1 MAGRLRENLGEG
13 DIMLGKMVK
22 VLIAFALGFV
32 MGIVGAF
39 AGVGLGGLYAASNV
53 KVGTVTGYILSDKQN
68 EEYLN
73 EKFRSAY
80 LYDAAKMLIKAE
92 NLGVVKNYIPGLE
105 KGLDALLDIEL
116 NASNGEKVRVGDLV
130 EIDKAKLYATTY
142 KNIGDAINAVTVTAN
157 IETVLKLL
165 GVNLN
170 DLGFGWIENLEIYKG
185 AEYSK
190 YPNEGIGDVAFRQI
204 SPQEAASYQGSVY
217 TKSGNTYTL
226 VEKDDGK
233 TQSLRSVVT
242 YYVLNDGFDY
252 KTLPK
257 YYYVDSSETYRN
269 IYEVGDVKLVN
280 NDEYVIEQVT
290 YLPSVT
296 DLAEVWFMEFPALS
310 KIGLLDIPKVI
321 VRRLKNM
328 PINDFAI
335 ALENLVPLDMEYN
348 KLLSAIVGTD
358 ENGTINDVLNFD
370 YKNIRL
376 NDIADATKL
385 IPEGSV
391 ITSLID
397 LITTKNGKSL
407 GLADTFENLKDL
419 SFNDVIDEFGLGFDL
434 NDYGLDAAL
443 GLKIGTIFDGS
454 ILGKLKD
461 SYLDKSFD
469 DVIEIVCNIT
479 GLKFTLADFGL
490 EDFGK
495 IKFASIVNG
504 TMTDELKTALYDISV
519 QKVID
524 VLNKNLKL
532 SIDLADYGLKE
543 LGSITVGGLINAPVD
558 TLKDALSGKK
568 VGDVVE
574 KILEKLN
581 VNFDPSDYNLDRIFD
596 VTFDGI
602 FDGSIGKDFL
612 DAFGSYSFN
621 EIIAIIFEKLLH
633 IDYSLSDFGVGEFG
647 ELKLSDIFD
656 GTISDDVMKTLEKKT
671 FNSLIDPIS
680 ERFKLNFS
688 LDDFGLYE
696 VGELTFGDIFD
707 GTIIDDAL
715 EILDDKTI
723 NYFIDKIT
731 NKFNVKFD
739 LEDFALEAFG
749 TITIG
754 DIVRGQIGEKALD
767 ALYSITF
774 DRVLDVV
781 RKYSGLSIDLD
792 YYKLGALKDIN
803 VGGVIKGTQLAEMK
817 QALNESGIAAM
828 LSKVGVNVDEL
839 GHVQTLIVGG
849 VLGTVAVVTRF
860 VFPKLFKTLVDN
872 RRDTTIGMIMD
883 GIGLNVDLDKFGVEG
898 LKNIT
903 IGEILTDI
911 KKAIG
916 DNLGDLSINKI
927 VEVVTNLIGVEF
939 SLYDYDLGGF
949 GELSLGDVLDGT
961 IGEDA
966 LNEVKAY
973 TLDRLVGIVTKIT
986 KTDFTLADFAL
997 ESFGGI
1003 SIGDIFDGTIG
1014 QDALDALYAITFG
1027 RVIEV
1032 VNDKAKLNIDL
1043 ERYKIEDLKDVSLG
1057 GAITG
1062 DQLDEIHSAMNK
1074 CGLGTVLSKFGVNVD
1089 ELGHIPTL
1097 IAGGVF
1103 GVVATVT
1110 RFVFPKL
1117 FKTIA
1122 DNRGSATIGMIAE
1135 SLGINLDLS
1144 KYHLEGI
1151 NSLTLGGLLTDVK
1164 GEFADKLGYFSINDI
1179 VDIVTGIIG
1188 VDFTLYDYDLG
1199 GFGGLSL
1206 GDILDGTIGKDA
1218 LDEAKGYSVDRLI
1231 GIVTRIIKVNFTLAD
1246 FGLEGFG
1253 GLSIGDIFDGTI
1265 GQDALDALYGI
1276 SVSRIIDVVNDK
1288 ANLNINLNDY
1298 KLGKLNELTVGSFV
1312 DGSALDIVKDA
1323 VRESGFE
1330 DVLKM
1335 LGMTADDLTWVTI
1348 GIIAGV
1354 GGAVALTVKLVFPK
1368 LFDTLVEN
1376 GDKNTVRML
1385 MDSVGIT
1392 FTLADYDF
1400 GELETITLADMFGGN
1415 IKDVLKDKVGEKTL
1429 GSVVDTINDK
1439 ANTNIN
1445 LDEYGLKDFGELTF
1459 GDIIDGTIGQDAKD
1473 ILCSKTF
1480 GFYLD
1485 KILAEFNI
1493 EINYADYALDE
1504 FLNLTFGDIF
1514 DGTIGKDA
1522 LNIVKS
1528 WSFNYILQTVLKNFG
1543 KTLTF
1548 ENETINKLL
1557 NLTIG
1562 SIIDGTFVD
1571 DVKSVARS
1579 FDADELVSVVTGCIK
1594 KDFTLKDVGLESF
1607 GDLSVG
1613 MIIDGTIGTEA
1624 KDRLFGITVKH
1635 IVDTVAGFFGRTIT
1649 FEDATINKLL
1659 ALNLGQLINK
1669 NVLDTLKDTTRDM
1682 TLDDIVAIITGIAK
1696 VDFKLS
1702 DYELGNFGK
1711 LSLGMIYDGNIG
1723 TEAYDEVRKIDV
1735 NTIITIARK
1744 ITGIDFTLAD
1754 FGLEDFG
1761 TISVGDI
1768 VDGTAGDKALDAV
1781 YAISVEKIIKVVNDK
1796 ANLNINL
1803 NDYKLGKLN
1812 ELTVGSFV
1820 DGSALDIVK
1829 DAVRESGFE
1838 DVLKM
1843 LGMTADDLTWV
1854 TIGIIA
1860 GVGGAVALTVKL
1872 VFPKLFDTL
1881 VENGDKNTVR
1891 MLMDSVGITFTLA
1904 DYDFG
1909 ELETIT
1915 LADMFGGNI
1924 LKVLDEKVGSKTL
1937 DDIIRVITDK
1947 IIGSGAK
1954 TQGISTYALT
1964 ASGSS
1969 FTLKDVGLESFG
1981 DLSLGM
1987 IFNGTIGNEALTRT
2001 KAITF
2006 KHIINT
2012 IAGFFGRTIEFGD
2025 GTVNE
2030 LLTLT
2035 IGNIIDG
2042 NILTEAKNIAE
2053 GTSFNEIIAFVTDTI
2068 NVDFSLA
2075 KYGVGDFGELTVGMI
2090 IDGTIGTK
2098 ALDTLKAYTVGGMM
2112 NTIAG
2117 WFDKK
2122 IEFTDETINKL
2133 LDLTFGQIISKDVI
2147 NNLKEATKDMTL
2159 DDVVKLATDTAK
2171 VNFELKDFGL
2181 EDFGKLSL
2189 GMIYDGTIGQDAKD
2203 AVYAISV
2210 EKIITVVN
2218 DKAKLN
2224 INLEDYKLGK
2234 LNGLSVGSFVDGS
2247 ALGIVKEAVKESG
2260 FEDVLKVFGMTVD
2273 DLTWVTIG
2281 IIAGVGGAAAVT
2293 VRFVFPKLFDTLVKN
2308 GDKNTVRMLMD
2319 AVGVKFTLE
2328 EYGFGELETITLA
2341 EMFGGNIKD
2350 VLKGKIGEK
2359 TFSTVIDTINEKT
2372 KLGID
2377 VEKYGVASFFEL
2389 TFGDIFDGTIKDDAY
2404 AKVKEI
2410 SFIHVIDTVAGLFG
2424 KVIVFN
2430 NETVSKLLGL
2440 TVGDIIDKSIKDDAL
2455 SIAGDM
2461 TFNEIITMAAT
2472 QFNFKFRL
2480 SDYDLDGFGELTVG
2494 MAVKGKL
2501 GKEALNVL
2509 KQYSFNRI
2517 IRIPLDKIGYEF
2529 DWGSDTISAIFDLT
2543 VGSII
2548 DKHFVADLKEV
2559 AKDITF
2565 KEIADL
2571 GFRFAGYKFEVT
2583 SETVSKL
2590 LALTVGD
2597 VIDGSIV
2604 KDAKAVAEEL
2614 SIKEALNIVLGFAGK
2629 KIETE
2634 SKLVDDLFTIT
2645 AGDIINNK
2653 VLDRVKEIT
2662 AETTFNEAI
2671 EVIVSAINVKFDL
2684 DKIGIYDL
2692 GELKISYIFEK
2703 NIKDKALEIVKTY
2716 SFDRIIDTVAR
2727 YFNKAVKI
2735 DSTYINELL
2744 TLTVGDVMDGT
2755 VKEKAK
2761 EITANMTF
2769 DEVIEFVTKLMGVKF
2784 SLADYKL
2791 DELGKLTVGMIFVTK
2806 DLKQQIGD
2814 IVYNWSIEDVIN
2826 KILGVNGNVLAVE
2839 NIYLKKIVSIKL
2851 KVVIKGD
2858 ISGAIF
2864 DIVGD
2869 MSIRDILSVAKVEL
2883 TVLEDYGLGG
2893 ILDLTVNELKSA
2905 DVSDKIKAI
2914 IDGVKLVDV
2923 LGNETVE
2930 NNELLKSIAYD
2941 KDGNP
2946 VTIGELSTRINVLTI
2961 GELVEGYA
2969 DGDNFKT
2976 IRAIIPADT
2985 KITEISSVDFN
2996 ANILNLTIGDF
3007 ESFKLPTLVYKAMG
3021 FGVQGNDGNWY
3032 KTETDAAA
3040 GDTAKS
3046 HLSIKLTEVMD
3057 LGNEDFMN
3065 LTADDLFGELTKEND
3080 GLFYTVTHKDGKALT
3095 FNELKGRVNT
3105 LTVSEIIDGY
3115 ETNAEFELIRKIIAP
3130 DTVVTAIGTNLTTEK
3145 ILSSITL
3152 KDIGLSENESIRN
3165 ILGYTYKGTDGKWY
3179 DSSESAVAMAEGT
3192 DYENVTVDK
3201 ISALFDVKNVLN
3213 MKAKDVGIEVGTMPA
3228 ALRKVLGYKLN
3239 TDGEWVN
3246 NAGNNFNDVTVNEL
3260 TNITTEGFKNLAL
3273 SDVLSESD
3281 VSGNKIL
3288 SLLYND
3294 STVTLANIG
3303 EKINELSLK
3312 DIIGNV
3318 ELMDEVEITAAGAY
3332 VTDTV
3337 LYTLETSG
3345 GTNVYTMVDGAM
3357 LDMDSGKY
3365 TYSNLNTTDTYYK
3378 ISKSSKVWF
3387 ITFMA
3392 MENDPDPAGNVVGA
3406 VTKLTE
3412 KKLTLN
3418 DLRELNDIQLGGTKL
3433 KVLLDIGLLSGSL
3446 RVSGYDMTMNQLI
3459 SNIPE
3464 NIGA

>member
-105 KGLDALLDIEL
+105 KGLDSLLDIEL

-454 ILGKLKD
+454 ILNKLKD

-532 SIDLADYGLKE
+532 SIDLADYGIKE
-543 LGSITVGGLINAPVD
+543 LGPITVGGLINAPVD

-596 VTFDGI
+596 ITFDGI

-723 NYFIDKIT
+723 NYFIDKIA

-903 IGEILTDI
+903 IGEILTDL

-1122 DNRGSATIGMIAE
+1122 DNRESATIGMIAE

-1288 ANLNINLNDY
+1288 TNLNINLNDY

-1335 LGMTADDLTWVTI
+1335 LGMTADDLTWVKI

-1493 EINYADYALDE
+1493 KINYADYALDE

-1514 DGTIGKDA
+1514 DGTIGQDA

-1548 ENETINKLL
+1548 EN
-1557 NLTIG
+1557 
-1562 SIIDGTFVD
+1562 
-1571 DVKSVARS
+1571 
-1579 FDADELVSVVTGCIK
+1579 
-1594 KDFTLKDVGLESF
+1594 
-1607 GDLSVG
+1607 
-1613 MIIDGTIGTEA
+1613 
-1624 KDRLFGITVKH
+1624 
-1635 IVDTVAGFFGRTIT
+1635 
-1649 FEDATINKLL
+1649 
-1659 ALNLGQLINK
+1659 
-1669 NVLDTLKDTTRDM
+1669 
-1682 TLDDIVAIITGIAK
+1682 
-1696 VDFKLS
+1696 
-1702 DYELGNFGK
+1702 
-1711 LSLGMIYDGNIG
+1711 
-1723 TEAYDEVRKIDV
+1723 
-1735 NTIITIARK
+1735 
-1744 ITGIDFTLAD
+1744 
-1754 FGLEDFG
+1754 
-1761 TISVGDI
+1761 
-1768 VDGTAGDKALDAV
+1768 
-1781 YAISVEKIIKVVNDK
+1781 
-1796 ANLNINL
+1796 
-1803 NDYKLGKLN
+1803 
-1812 ELTVGSFV
+1812 
-1820 DGSALDIVK
+1820 
-1829 DAVRESGFE
+1829 
-1838 DVLKM
+1838 
-1843 LGMTADDLTWV
+1843 
-1854 TIGIIA
+1854 
-1860 GVGGAVALTVKL
+1860 
-1872 VFPKLFDTL
+1872 
-1881 VENGDKNTVR
+1881 
-1891 MLMDSVGITFTLA
+1891 
-1904 DYDFG
+1904 
-1909 ELETIT
+1909 
-1915 LADMFGGNI
+1915 
-1924 LKVLDEKVGSKTL
+1924 
-1937 DDIIRVITDK
+1937 
-1947 IIGSGAK
+1947 
-1954 TQGISTYALT
+1954 
-1964 ASGSS
+1964 
-1969 FTLKDVGLESFG
+1969 
-1981 DLSLGM
+1981 
-1987 IFNGTIGNEALTRT
+1987 
-2001 KAITF
+2001 
-2006 KHIINT
+2006 
-2012 IAGFFGRTIEFGD
+2012 
-2025 GTVNE
+2025 
-2030 LLTLT
+2030 
-2035 IGNIIDG
+2035 
-2042 NILTEAKNIAE
+2042 
-2053 GTSFNEIIAFVTDTI
+2053 
-2068 NVDFSLA
+2068 
-2075 KYGVGDFGELTVGMI
+2075 
-2090 IDGTIGTK
+2090 
-2098 ALDTLKAYTVGGMM
+2098 
-2112 NTIAG
+2112 
-2117 WFDKK
+2117 
-2122 IEFTDETINKL
+2122 ETINKL

-2260 FEDVLKVFGMTVD
+2260 FEDVLKVFGMTAD

-2461 TFNEIITMAAT
+2461 TFNEIIAMAAT

-2494 MAVKGKL
+2494 MVVKGKL

-2559 AKDITF
+2559 AKDLTF

-2590 LALTVGD
+2590 LGLTVGD
-2597 VIDGSIV
+2597 IIDGSIV

-2653 VLDRVKEIT
+2653 VLDRIKEIT

-2716 SFDRIIDTVAR
+2716 SFDRIIDTVAK

-2744 TLTVGDVMDGT
+2744 TLTVGDVMDDT

-2826 KILGVNGNVLAVE
+2826 KILGVNGNILAVE

-2851 KVVIKGD
+2851 EVVIKGD

-2869 MSIRDILSVAKVEL
+2869 MSIRDILSVANVEL

-3007 ESFKLPTLVYKAMG
+3007 ENFKLPTLVYKAMG
-3021 FGVQGNDGNWY
+3021 FGVQGSDGNWY
-3032 KTETDAAA
+3032 RTETDAAA

-3152 KDIGLSENESIRN
+3152 KDIGLSGNESIRN

-3179 DSSESAVAMAEGT
+3179 DSSESAAAMAEGT

-3246 NAGNNFNDVTVNEL
+3246 NDGNNFNDVTVNEL

-3337 LYTLETSG
+3337 LYTLETSS
-3345 GTNVYTMVDGAM
+3345 GTNVYTMVDGAT

-3365 TYSNLNTTDTYYK
+3365 TYNNLKTGTYYK
-3378 ISKSSKVWF
+3378 INNTSKVWF
-3387 ITFMA
+3387 ITFMN

-3418 DLRELNDIQLGGTKL
+3418 DLGELNDIQLGDTKL

-3446 RVSGYDMTMNQLI
+3446 KVAGYDMTMNYLI
-3459 SNIPE
+3459 KNIPV
-3464 NIGA
+3464 GA

>member
-105 KGLDALLDIEL
+105 KGLDSLLDIEL

-217 TKSGNTYTL
+217 TKTGNTYTL
-226 VEKDDGK
+226 VEKDEGK

-296 DLAEVWFMEFPALS
+296 DLSEVWFMEFPALS

-419 SFNDVIDEFGLGFDL
+419 SFNDVIDELGLGFDL

-532 SIDLADYGLKE
+532 SIDLADYGIKE

-574 KILEKLN
+574 KVLEKLN

-602 FDGSIGKDFL
+602 FDGSIGKAFL

-656 GTISDDVMKTLEKKT
+656 GTISDDVMKTLEEKT

-792 YYKLGALKDIN
+792 YYKLGALKDVN

-817 QALNESGIAAM
+817 QALNESGIAAV

-903 IGEILTDI
+903 IGEILTDL

-927 VEVVTNLIGVEF
+927 VEVITNLIGVEF

-973 TLDRLVGIVTKIT
+973 TFDRLVGIVTKIT

-1122 DNRGSATIGMIAE
+1122 DNRESATIGMIAE
-1135 SLGINLDLS
+1135 SFGINLDLS

-1151 NSLTLGGLLTDVK
+1151 SRLTLGGLLTDVK

-1218 LDEAKGYSVDRLI
+1218 LDEAKEYSVDRLI

-1514 DGTIGKDA
+1514 DGTIGQDA

-1579 FDADELVSVVTGCIK
+1579 FDADELVSVVTGFIK

-1669 NVLDTLKDTTRDM
+1669 NVLDTLKNTTRDM

-1768 VDGTAGDKALDAV
+1768 IDGTAGGKALDAV

-1796 ANLNINL
+1796 AKLNIDL
-1803 NDYKLGKLN
+1803 NNYKLGKLN

-1947 IIGSGAK
+1947 IIGSGTK

-1964 ASGSS
+1964 TSGSS

-2012 IAGFFGRTIEFGD
+2012 IAGFFDRTIVFGD

-2133 LDLTFGQIISKDVI
+2133 LALTFGQIISKDVI

-2224 INLEDYKLGK
+2224 INLGDYKLGK

-2260 FEDVLKVFGMTVD
+2260 FEDVLKVFGMTAD

-2281 IIAGVGGAAAVT
+2281 IIAGVGGATAVT

-2319 AVGVKFTLE
+2319 SVGITFTLAD
-2328 EYGFGELETITLA
+2328 YGFGELETITLA

-2455 SIAGDM
+2455 RIAGDM
-2461 TFNEIITMAAT
+2461 TFNEIIAMAAT

-2494 MAVKGKL
+2494 MVVKGKI

-2559 AKDITF
+2559 AKDLTF
-2565 KEIADL
+2565 KEMADL

-2629 KIETE
+2629 KIEIE
-2634 SKLVDDLFTIT
+2634 SKLVDNLFTIT

-2653 VLDRVKEIT
+2653 VLDRAKEIT

-2703 NIKDKALEIVKTY
+2703 NIKEKALEIVKTY

-2744 TLTVGDVMDGT
+2744 TLTIGDVMDGT

-2851 KVVIKGD
+2851 EVVIKGD

-2869 MSIRDILSVAKVEL
+2869 MSIRDILSIANVEL

-2969 DGDNFKT
+2969 DGDNFRT

-3021 FGVQGNDGNWY
+3021 FGVQGSDGNWY
-3032 KTETDAAA
+3032 RTETDAAA

-3130 DTVVTAIGTNLTTEK
+3130 DTVVTTIGTNLTTEK
-3145 ILSSITL
+3145 ILNSITL
-3152 KDIGLSENESIRN
+3152 KDIGLSGNESIRN

-3179 DSSESAVAMAEGT
+3179 DSSESAAAMAEGT
-3192 DYENVTVDK
+3192 DYENVTVNK

-3246 NAGNNFNDVTVNEL
+3246 NDGNNFNDVTVNEL

-3318 ELMDEVEITAAGAY
+3318 ELMNEVEITAAGAY

-3337 LYTLETSG
+3337 LYTLETSS
-3345 GTNVYTMVDGAM
+3345 GTNVYTMVDGAT
-3357 LDMDSGKY
+3357 LDSSGKY
-3365 TYSNLNTTDTYYK
+3365 TYSNLNTGTYYK

-3387 ITFMA
+3387 ITFMT
-3392 MENDPDPAGNVVGA
+3392 MKNNPDPAGNVVGA

-3418 DLRELNDIQLGGTKL
+3418 DLGELNGIQLGDTKL

-3446 RVSGYDMTMNQLI
+3446 NVSGYDMTMNYLI
-3459 SNIPE
+3459 ENIPV
-3464 NIGA
+3464 GA

>member
-105 KGLDALLDIEL
+105 KGLDSLLDIEL

-165 GVNLN
+165 GINLN

-217 TKSGNTYTL
+217 TKTGNTYTL

-296 DLAEVWFMEFPALS
+296 DLSEVWFMEFPALS

-419 SFNDVIDEFGLGFDL
+419 SFNDVIDELGLGFDL

-574 KILEKLN
+574 KVLEKLN

-656 GTISDDVMKTLEKKT
+656 GTISDDVMKTLEEKT

-792 YYKLGALKDIN
+792 YYKLGALKDVN

-817 QALNESGIAAM
+817 QALNESGIAAV

-903 IGEILTDI
+903 IGEILTDL

-927 VEVVTNLIGVEF
+927 VEVITNLIGVKF

-1122 DNRGSATIGMIAE
+1122 DNRESATIGMIAE
-1135 SLGINLDLS
+1135 SFGINLDLS

-1151 NSLTLGGLLTDVK
+1151 NRLTLGGLLTDVK

-1298 KLGKLNELTVGSFV
+1298 KLGKLNGLTVGSFV
-1312 DGSALDIVKDA
+1312 DGSALGIVKEA
-1323 VRESGFE
+1323 VKESGFE
-1330 DVLKM
+1330 DVLKVF
-1335 LGMTADDLTWVTI
+1335 GMTADDLTWVTI

-1392 FTLADYDF
+1392 FTLATYDF

-1514 DGTIGKDA
+1514 DGTIGQDA

-1557 NLTIG
+1557 
-1562 SIIDGTFVD
+1562 
-1571 DVKSVARS
+1571 A
-1579 FDADELVSVVTGCIK
+1579 
-1594 KDFTLKDVGLESF
+1594 
-1607 GDLSVG
+1607 
-1613 MIIDGTIGTEA
+1613 
-1624 KDRLFGITVKH
+1624 
-1635 IVDTVAGFFGRTIT
+1635 
-1649 FEDATINKLL
+1649 
-1659 ALNLGQLINK
+1659 
-1669 NVLDTLKDTTRDM
+1669 
-1682 TLDDIVAIITGIAK
+1682 
-1696 VDFKLS
+1696 
-1702 DYELGNFGK
+1702 
-1711 LSLGMIYDGNIG
+1711 
-1723 TEAYDEVRKIDV
+1723 
-1735 NTIITIARK
+1735 
-1744 ITGIDFTLAD
+1744 
-1754 FGLEDFG
+1754 
-1761 TISVGDI
+1761 
-1768 VDGTAGDKALDAV
+1768 
-1781 YAISVEKIIKVVNDK
+1781 
-1796 ANLNINL
+1796 
-1803 NDYKLGKLN
+1803 
-1812 ELTVGSFV
+1812 
-1820 DGSALDIVK
+1820 
-1829 DAVRESGFE
+1829 
-1838 DVLKM
+1838 
-1843 LGMTADDLTWV
+1843 
-1854 TIGIIA
+1854 
-1860 GVGGAVALTVKL
+1860 
-1872 VFPKLFDTL
+1872 
-1881 VENGDKNTVR
+1881 
-1891 MLMDSVGITFTLA
+1891 
-1904 DYDFG
+1904 
-1909 ELETIT
+1909 
-1915 LADMFGGNI
+1915 
-1924 LKVLDEKVGSKTL
+1924 
-1937 DDIIRVITDK
+1937 
-1947 IIGSGAK
+1947 
-1954 TQGISTYALT
+1954 
-1964 ASGSS
+1964 
-1969 FTLKDVGLESFG
+1969 
-1981 DLSLGM
+1981 
-1987 IFNGTIGNEALTRT
+1987 
-2001 KAITF
+2001 
-2006 KHIINT
+2006 
-2012 IAGFFGRTIEFGD
+2012 
-2025 GTVNE
+2025 
-2030 LLTLT
+2030 
-2035 IGNIIDG
+2035 
-2042 NILTEAKNIAE
+2042 
-2053 GTSFNEIIAFVTDTI
+2053 
-2068 NVDFSLA
+2068 
-2075 KYGVGDFGELTVGMI
+2075 
-2090 IDGTIGTK
+2090 
-2098 ALDTLKAYTVGGMM
+2098 
-2112 NTIAG
+2112 
-2117 WFDKK
+2117 
-2122 IEFTDETINKL
+2122 
-2133 LDLTFGQIISKDVI
+2133 LTFGQIISKDVI

-2224 INLEDYKLGK
+2224 INLGDYKLGK

-2260 FEDVLKVFGMTVD
+2260 FEDVLKVFGMTAD

-2281 IIAGVGGAAAVT
+2281 IIAGVGGATAVT

-2341 EMFGGNIKD
+2341 EMFGGKILD
-2350 VLKGKIGEK
+2350 VLKDKIGEK

-2389 TFGDIFDGTIKDDAY
+2389 TFGDIFDGTIKYDAY

-2455 SIAGDM
+2455 RIAGDM
-2461 TFNEIITMAAT
+2461 TFNEIIAMAAT

-2494 MAVKGKL
+2494 MVVKGKI

-2559 AKDITF
+2559 AKDLTF

-2703 NIKDKALEIVKTY
+2703 NIKEKAFEIVKTY

-2744 TLTVGDVMDGT
+2744 TLTIGDVMDGT

-2851 KVVIKGD
+2851 EVVIKGD

-2869 MSIRDILSVAKVEL
+2869 MSIRDILSVANVEL

-2969 DGDNFKT
+2969 DGDNFRT

-2996 ANILNLTIGDF
+2996 ANILNLTLGDF

-3021 FGVQGNDGNWY
+3021 FGVQGSDGNWY
-3032 KTETDAAA
+3032 RTETDAAA

-3130 DTVVTAIGTNLTTEK
+3130 DTVVTTIGTNLTTEK
-3145 ILSSITL
+3145 ILNSITL
-3152 KDIGLSENESIRN
+3152 KDIGLSGNESIRN

-3179 DSSESAVAMAEGT
+3179 DSSESAAAMAEGT

-3246 NAGNNFNDVTVNEL
+3246 NDGNNFNDVTVNEL

-3337 LYTLETSG
+3337 LYTLETSS
-3345 GTNVYTMVDGAM
+3345 GTNVYTMVDGAT

-3365 TYSNLNTTDTYYK
+3365 TYNNLKTDTYYK

-3433 KVLLDIGLLSGSL
+3433 KVLLDIGLLSGTL
-3446 RVSGYDMTMNQLI
+3446 KVAGYDMTMNQLI
-3459 SNIPE
+3459 SNIPD
-3464 NIGA
+3464 IGA

>member
-233 TQSLRSVVT
+233 TQNLRSVVT

-257 YYYVDSSETYRN
+257 YYYVDSSETYQN

-335 ALENLVPLDMEYN
+335 ALENLVPLDMDYL
-348 KLLSAIVGTD
+348 KLLSAIVGTG

-397 LITTKNGKSL
+397 LITTKNGESL

-419 SFNDVIDEFGLGFDL
+419 SFNDVIDELGFGFDL

-543 LGSITVGGLINAPVD
+543 LGSITVGGLVNAPVD

-656 GTISDDVMKTLEKKT
+656 GTISDDVMKTLEEKT

-696 VGELTFGDIFD
+696 VGGLTFGDIFD

-817 QALNESGIAAM
+817 QALSESGIAAM

-903 IGEILTDI
+903 IGDILTDL

-927 VEVVTNLIGVEF
+927 VEVITNLIGVKF

-973 TLDRLVGIVTKIT
+973 TLDRIIGIVTIIT
-986 KTDFTLADFAL
+986 KADFTLADFAL

-1062 DQLDEIHSAMNK
+1062 DQLDEINSAMNK

-1089 ELGHIPTL
+1089 ELGQIPTL
-1097 IAGGVF
+1097 IVGGVF
-1103 GVVATVT
+1103 GIVATVT

-1122 DNRGSATIGMIAE
+1122 DNRESATIGMIAE
-1135 SLGINLDLS
+1135 SFGINLDLS

-1206 GDILDGTIGKDA
+1206 GDILDGTIGEDA

-1288 ANLNINLNDY
+1288 AKLNINLNDY
-1298 KLGKLNELTVGSFV
+1298 KLGKLNGLTVGSFV

-1415 IKDVLKDKVGEKTL
+1415 IKDVLKDKIGEKTL

-1579 FDADELVSVVTGCIK
+1579 FDVDELVSVVTGFIK

-1635 IVDTVAGFFGRTIT
+1635 IVDTVAGFFDKTIT

-1682 TLDDIVAIITGIAK
+1682 TLDDIVAVITGIAK

-1768 VDGTAGDKALDAV
+1768 IDGTAGDKALDAV
-1781 YAISVEKIIKVVNDK
+1781 YAISVEKVIKVVNDK
-1796 ANLNINL
+1796 AKLNINL

-1812 ELTVGSFV
+1812 GLTVGSFV
-1820 DGSALDIVK
+1820 DGSALGIVK
-1829 DAVRESGFE
+1829 EAVKESGFE

-1924 LKVLDEKVGSKTL
+1924 LKVLDEKIGSKTL

-2012 IAGFFGRTIEFGD
+2012 IAGFFDRTIVFGD

-2053 GTSFNEIIAFVTDTI
+2053 GTSFNEIIAFVTDTV

-2133 LDLTFGQIISKDVI
+2133 LALTFGQIISKDVI

-2260 FEDVLKVFGMTVD
+2260 FEDVLKVFGMTTD

-2319 AVGVKFTLE
+2319 SVGITFTLAD
-2328 EYGFGELETITLA
+2328 YGFGELETITLA

-2455 SIAGDM
+2455 RIAGDM
-2461 TFNEIITMAAT
+2461 TFNEIIAMAAT

-2494 MAVKGKL
+2494 MVVKGNI

-2559 AKDITF
+2559 VKGLTF

-2597 VIDGSIV
+2597 IIDGSIV
-2604 KDAKAVAEEL
+2604 KDAKAVAEKL

-2692 GELKISYIFEK
+2692 GELKIRYIFEK

-2716 SFDRIIDTVAR
+2716 SFGRIIDTVAR
-2727 YFNKAVKI
+2727 YFRKAVKI
-2735 DSTYINELL
+2735 DSTYVNELL
-2744 TLTVGDVMDGT
+2744 TLTIGDVMDGT
-2755 VKEKAK
+2755 VKEKAE

-2769 DEVIEFVTKLMGVKF
+2769 DEVIEFVTKLIGVKF

-2806 DLKQQIGD
+2806 DLKQHIGD

-2826 KILGVNGNVLAVE
+2826 KILGLNGNVLAVE
-2839 NIYLKKIVSIKL
+2839 NIYIKKIVSIRL
-2851 KVVIKGD
+2851 EVVIKGD

-2869 MSIRDILSVAKVEL
+2869 MSIRDILSVANVEL

-2905 DVSDKIKAI
+2905 DVSDKIKTI

-3007 ESFKLPTLVYKAMG
+3007 ENFKLPTLVYKAMG

-3032 KTETDAAA
+3032 RTETDAAA

-3115 ETNAEFELIRKIIAP
+3115 ETNAEFELIRKIVAP

-3152 KDIGLSENESIRN
+3152 KDIGLSGNESIRN

-3179 DSSESAVAMAEGT
+3179 DSSESAAAMAEGT
-3192 DYENVTVDK
+3192 DYENVTVNK
-3201 ISALFDVKNVLN
+3201 ISALFDLKNVLN
-3213 MKAKDVGIEVGTMPA
+3213 MKARDVGIEVGTMPA

-3246 NAGNNFNDVTVNEL
+3246 NDGNNFNDVTVNEL

-3281 VSGNKIL
+3281 VAGNKIL

-3318 ELMDEVEITAAGAY
+3318 ELMDRVEITAAGAY

-3337 LYTLETSG
+3337 LYTLETSS
-3345 GTNVYTMVDGAM
+3345 GTNVYTMVDGAT

-3365 TYSNLNTTDTYYK
+3365 TYNNLKTGTYYK
-3378 ISKSSKVWF
+3378 INNTSKVWF
-3387 ITFMA
+3387 ITFME

-3418 DLRELNDIQLGGTKL
+3418 DLGELNKIQLGGTKL
-3433 KVLLDIGLLSGSL
+3433 KVLLDIGLLSGTL
-3446 RVSGYDMTMNQLI
+3446 KVKGYDMTMNYLI
-3459 SNIPE
+3459 SNIPD
-3464 NIGA
+3464 IGA

>member
-105 KGLDALLDIEL
+105 KGLDSLLDIEL

-454 ILGKLKD
+454 ILNKLKD

-495 IKFASIVNG
+495 IKFVSIVNG
-504 TMTDELKTALYDISV
+504 TMTEELKTALYDISV

-543 LGSITVGGLINAPVD
+543 LGPITVGGLINAPVD

-839 GHVQTLIVGG
+839 GHIQTLIVGG
-849 VLGTVAVVTRF
+849 VLGTVAVVTRL

-903 IGEILTDI
+903 IGEILTDL

-1014 QDALDALYAITFG
+1014 QDALDAFYAITFG

-1110 RFVFPKL
+1110 RVVFPKL

-1122 DNRGSATIGMIAE
+1122 DNRESATIGMIAE

-1151 NSLTLGGLLTDVK
+1151 NSLTLGGLFTDVK

-1288 ANLNINLNDY
+1288 TNLNINLNDY

-1335 LGMTADDLTWVTI
+1335 LGMTADDLTWVKI

-1493 EINYADYALDE
+1493 KINYADYALDE

-1514 DGTIGKDA
+1514 DGTIGQDA

-1548 ENETINKLL
+1548 EN
-1557 NLTIG
+1557 
-1562 SIIDGTFVD
+1562 
-1571 DVKSVARS
+1571 
-1579 FDADELVSVVTGCIK
+1579 
-1594 KDFTLKDVGLESF
+1594 
-1607 GDLSVG
+1607 
-1613 MIIDGTIGTEA
+1613 
-1624 KDRLFGITVKH
+1624 
-1635 IVDTVAGFFGRTIT
+1635 
-1649 FEDATINKLL
+1649 
-1659 ALNLGQLINK
+1659 
-1669 NVLDTLKDTTRDM
+1669 
-1682 TLDDIVAIITGIAK
+1682 
-1696 VDFKLS
+1696 
-1702 DYELGNFGK
+1702 
-1711 LSLGMIYDGNIG
+1711 
-1723 TEAYDEVRKIDV
+1723 
-1735 NTIITIARK
+1735 
-1744 ITGIDFTLAD
+1744 
-1754 FGLEDFG
+1754 
-1761 TISVGDI
+1761 
-1768 VDGTAGDKALDAV
+1768 
-1781 YAISVEKIIKVVNDK
+1781 
-1796 ANLNINL
+1796 
-1803 NDYKLGKLN
+1803 
-1812 ELTVGSFV
+1812 
-1820 DGSALDIVK
+1820 
-1829 DAVRESGFE
+1829 
-1838 DVLKM
+1838 
-1843 LGMTADDLTWV
+1843 
-1854 TIGIIA
+1854 
-1860 GVGGAVALTVKL
+1860 
-1872 VFPKLFDTL
+1872 
-1881 VENGDKNTVR
+1881 
-1891 MLMDSVGITFTLA
+1891 
-1904 DYDFG
+1904 
-1909 ELETIT
+1909 
-1915 LADMFGGNI
+1915 
-1924 LKVLDEKVGSKTL
+1924 
-1937 DDIIRVITDK
+1937 
-1947 IIGSGAK
+1947 
-1954 TQGISTYALT
+1954 
-1964 ASGSS
+1964 
-1969 FTLKDVGLESFG
+1969 
-1981 DLSLGM
+1981 
-1987 IFNGTIGNEALTRT
+1987 
-2001 KAITF
+2001 
-2006 KHIINT
+2006 
-2012 IAGFFGRTIEFGD
+2012 
-2025 GTVNE
+2025 
-2030 LLTLT
+2030 
-2035 IGNIIDG
+2035 
-2042 NILTEAKNIAE
+2042 
-2053 GTSFNEIIAFVTDTI
+2053 
-2068 NVDFSLA
+2068 
-2075 KYGVGDFGELTVGMI
+2075 
-2090 IDGTIGTK
+2090 
-2098 ALDTLKAYTVGGMM
+2098 
-2112 NTIAG
+2112 
-2117 WFDKK
+2117 
-2122 IEFTDETINKL
+2122 ETINKL

-2260 FEDVLKVFGMTVD
+2260 FEDVLKVFGMTAD

-2430 NETVSKLLGL
+2430 NETVSKLLDL

-2461 TFNEIITMAAT
+2461 TFNEIIAMAAT

-2494 MAVKGKL
+2494 MVVKGKI

-2597 VIDGSIV
+2597 IFDGSIV

-2653 VLDRVKEIT
+2653 VLDRIKEIT

-2716 SFDRIIDTVAR
+2716 SFDRIIDTVAK

-2851 KVVIKGD
+2851 EVVIKGD

-2869 MSIRDILSVAKVEL
+2869 MSIRDILSVANVEL

-2941 KDGNP
+2941 KDVNP

-3007 ESFKLPTLVYKAMG
+3007 ENFKLPTLVYKAMG
-3021 FGVQGNDGNWY
+3021 FGVQGSDGNWY
-3032 KTETDAAA
+3032 RTETDAAA
-3040 GDTAKS
+3040 GDTANS

-3057 LGNEDFMN
+3057 LGNEEFMN

-3152 KDIGLSENESIRN
+3152 KDIGLSGNESIRN

-3179 DSSESAVAMAEGT
+3179 DSSESAAAMAEGT

-3318 ELMDEVEITAAGAY
+3318 ELMDEVEITAAGSY

-3337 LYTLETSG
+3337 LYTLETSS
-3345 GTNVYTMVDGAM
+3345 GTNVYTMVDGAT

-3365 TYSNLNTTDTYYK
+3365 TYNNLNTTDTYYK

-3387 ITFMA
+3387 ITFMN

-3418 DLRELNDIQLGGTKL
+3418 DLKELNDIKLGGTKL

-3446 RVSGYDMTMNQLI
+3446 NVSGYDMTMNYLI
-3459 SNIPE
+3459 E
-3464 NIGA
+3464 NI

>member
-105 KGLDALLDIEL
+105 KGLDSLLDIEL

-217 TKSGNTYTL
+217 TKTGNTYTL

-233 TQSLRSVVT
+233 TQNLRSVVT

-296 DLAEVWFMEFPALS
+296 DLSEVWFMEFPALS

-419 SFNDVIDEFGLGFDL
+419 SFNDVIDELGLGFDL

-469 DVIEIVCNIT
+469 DVIKIVCNIT

-532 SIDLADYGLKE
+532 SIDLADYGIKE

-574 KILEKLN
+574 KVLEKLN

-656 GTISDDVMKTLEKKT
+656 GTISDDVVKTLEEKT

-792 YYKLGALKDIN
+792 YYKLGVLKDVN

-817 QALNESGIAAM
+817 QALNESGIAAV

-903 IGEILTDI
+903 IGEMLTDL

-927 VEVVTNLIGVEF
+927 VEVITNLIGVEF

-1122 DNRGSATIGMIAE
+1122 DNRESATIGMIAE
-1135 SLGINLDLS
+1135 SFGINLDLS

-1151 NSLTLGGLLTDVK
+1151 SRLTLGGLLTDVK

-1218 LDEAKGYSVDRLI
+1218 LDEAKEYSVDRLI

-1400 GELETITLADMFGGN
+1400 GELETIMLADMFGGN

-1514 DGTIGKDA
+1514 DGTIGQDA

-1579 FDADELVSVVTGCIK
+1579 FDADELVSVVTGFIK
-1594 KDFTLKDVGLESF
+1594 KDFTLKNVGLESF

-1768 VDGTAGDKALDAV
+1768 IDGTAGGKALDAV

-1796 ANLNINL
+1796 AKLNIDL
-1803 NDYKLGKLN
+1803 NNYKLGKLN

-1915 LADMFGGNI
+1915 LAEMFGGNI

-1947 IIGSGAK
+1947 IIGSGTK

-1964 ASGSS
+1964 TSGSS

-2012 IAGFFGRTIEFGD
+2012 IAGFFDRTIVFGD

-2133 LDLTFGQIISKDVI
+2133 LALTFGQIISKDVI

-2159 DDVVKLATDTAK
+2159 DDVVKFATDTAK

-2260 FEDVLKVFGMTVD
+2260 FEDVLKVFGMTAD

-2319 AVGVKFTLE
+2319 SVGITFTLAD
-2328 EYGFGELETITLA
+2328 YGFGELETITLA

-2359 TFSTVIDTINEKT
+2359 TFSTVIDTINEKI

-2455 SIAGDM
+2455 RIAGDM
-2461 TFNEIITMAAT
+2461 TFNEIIAMAAT

-2494 MAVKGKL
+2494 MVVKGKI

-2517 IRIPLDKIGYEF
+2517 IRIPLDKIGYEL

-2559 AKDITF
+2559 AKDLTF

-2629 KIETE
+2629 KLEIE

-2703 NIKDKALEIVKTY
+2703 NIKEKALEIVKTY

-2744 TLTVGDVMDGT
+2744 TLTIGDVMDGT

-2826 KILGVNGNVLAVE
+2826 KILGVNGNVLVVE

-2851 KVVIKGD
+2851 EVVIKGD

-2869 MSIRDILSVAKVEL
+2869 MSIRDILSIANVEL

-2905 DVSDKIKAI
+2905 DVSDKIKTI

-2969 DGDNFKT
+2969 DGDNFRT

-3032 KTETDAAA
+3032 RTETDAAA

-3152 KDIGLSENESIRN
+3152 KDIGLSGNESIRN

-3179 DSSESAVAMAEGT
+3179 DSSESAAAMAEGT
-3192 DYENVTVDK
+3192 DYENVTVNK

-3213 MKAKDVGIEVGTMPA
+3213 MKAREVGIEVGTMPA

-3246 NAGNNFNDVTVNEL
+3246 NDGNNFNDVTVNEL

-3303 EKINELSLK
+3303 EKINKLSLK

-3337 LYTLETSG
+3337 LYTLETSS
-3345 GTNVYTMVDGAM
+3345 GTNVYTMVDGAT

-3365 TYSNLNTTDTYYK
+3365 TYNNLKTGTYYK
-3378 ISKSSKVWF
+3378 INNTSKVWF
-3387 ITFMA
+3387 ITFME

-3418 DLRELNDIQLGGTKL
+3418 DLRELNDIKLGGTKL

-3446 RVSGYDMTMNQLI
+3446 NVSGYDMTMNYLI
-3459 SNIPE
+3459 ENIPV
-3464 NIGA
+3464 GA

>member
-105 KGLDALLDIEL
+105 KGLDSLLDIEL

-454 ILGKLKD
+454 ILNKLKD

-532 SIDLADYGLKE
+532 SIDLADYGIKE

-849 VLGTVAVVTRF
+849 VLGTVAVVTRL

-903 IGEILTDI
+903 IGEILTDL

-1014 QDALDALYAITFG
+1014 QDALDAFYAITFG

-1110 RFVFPKL
+1110 RVVFPKL

-1122 DNRGSATIGMIAE
+1122 DNRESATIGMIAE

-1151 NSLTLGGLLTDVK
+1151 NSLTLGGLFTDVK

-1288 ANLNINLNDY
+1288 TNLNINLNDY

-1335 LGMTADDLTWVTI
+1335 LGMTADDLTWVKI

-1493 EINYADYALDE
+1493 KINYADYALDE

-1514 DGTIGKDA
+1514 DGTIGQDA

-1548 ENETINKLL
+1548 EN
-1557 NLTIG
+1557 
-1562 SIIDGTFVD
+1562 
-1571 DVKSVARS
+1571 
-1579 FDADELVSVVTGCIK
+1579 
-1594 KDFTLKDVGLESF
+1594 
-1607 GDLSVG
+1607 
-1613 MIIDGTIGTEA
+1613 
-1624 KDRLFGITVKH
+1624 
-1635 IVDTVAGFFGRTIT
+1635 
-1649 FEDATINKLL
+1649 
-1659 ALNLGQLINK
+1659 
-1669 NVLDTLKDTTRDM
+1669 
-1682 TLDDIVAIITGIAK
+1682 
-1696 VDFKLS
+1696 
-1702 DYELGNFGK
+1702 
-1711 LSLGMIYDGNIG
+1711 
-1723 TEAYDEVRKIDV
+1723 
-1735 NTIITIARK
+1735 
-1744 ITGIDFTLAD
+1744 
-1754 FGLEDFG
+1754 
-1761 TISVGDI
+1761 
-1768 VDGTAGDKALDAV
+1768 
-1781 YAISVEKIIKVVNDK
+1781 
-1796 ANLNINL
+1796 
-1803 NDYKLGKLN
+1803 
-1812 ELTVGSFV
+1812 
-1820 DGSALDIVK
+1820 
-1829 DAVRESGFE
+1829 
-1838 DVLKM
+1838 
-1843 LGMTADDLTWV
+1843 
-1854 TIGIIA
+1854 
-1860 GVGGAVALTVKL
+1860 
-1872 VFPKLFDTL
+1872 
-1881 VENGDKNTVR
+1881 
-1891 MLMDSVGITFTLA
+1891 
-1904 DYDFG
+1904 
-1909 ELETIT
+1909 
-1915 LADMFGGNI
+1915 
-1924 LKVLDEKVGSKTL
+1924 
-1937 DDIIRVITDK
+1937 
-1947 IIGSGAK
+1947 
-1954 TQGISTYALT
+1954 
-1964 ASGSS
+1964 
-1969 FTLKDVGLESFG
+1969 
-1981 DLSLGM
+1981 
-1987 IFNGTIGNEALTRT
+1987 
-2001 KAITF
+2001 
-2006 KHIINT
+2006 
-2012 IAGFFGRTIEFGD
+2012 
-2025 GTVNE
+2025 
-2030 LLTLT
+2030 
-2035 IGNIIDG
+2035 
-2042 NILTEAKNIAE
+2042 
-2053 GTSFNEIIAFVTDTI
+2053 
-2068 NVDFSLA
+2068 
-2075 KYGVGDFGELTVGMI
+2075 
-2090 IDGTIGTK
+2090 
-2098 ALDTLKAYTVGGMM
+2098 
-2112 NTIAG
+2112 
-2117 WFDKK
+2117 
-2122 IEFTDETINKL
+2122 ETINKL

-2260 FEDVLKVFGMTVD
+2260 FEDVLKVFGMTAD

-2430 NETVSKLLGL
+2430 NETVSKLLDL

-2461 TFNEIITMAAT
+2461 TFNEIIAMAAT

-2494 MAVKGKL
+2494 MVVKGKI

-2597 VIDGSIV
+2597 IFDGSIV

-2653 VLDRVKEIT
+2653 VLDRIKEIT

-2716 SFDRIIDTVAR
+2716 SFDRIIDTVAK

-2851 KVVIKGD
+2851 EVVIKGD

-2869 MSIRDILSVAKVEL
+2869 MSIRDILSVANVEL

-3007 ESFKLPTLVYKAMG
+3007 ENFKLPTLVYKAMG
-3021 FGVQGNDGNWY
+3021 FGVQGSDGNWY
-3032 KTETDAAA
+3032 RTETDAAA
-3040 GDTAKS
+3040 GDTANS

-3152 KDIGLSENESIRN
+3152 KDIGLSGNESIRN

-3179 DSSESAVAMAEGT
+3179 DSSESAAAMAEGT

-3318 ELMDEVEITAAGAY
+3318 ELMDEVEITAAGSY

-3337 LYTLETSG
+3337 LYTLETSS
-3345 GTNVYTMVDGAM
+3345 GTNVYTMVDGAT

-3365 TYSNLNTTDTYYK
+3365 TYNNLNTTDTYYK

-3387 ITFMA
+3387 ITFMN

-3418 DLRELNDIQLGGTKL
+3418 DLKELNDIKLGGTKL

-3446 RVSGYDMTMNQLI
+3446 NVSGYDMTMNYLI
-3459 SNIPE
+3459 E
-3464 NIGA
+3464 NI

>member
-105 KGLDALLDIEL
+105 KGLDSLLNIEL

-495 IKFASIVNG
+495 IKFVSIVNG

-596 VTFDGI
+596 ITFDGI

-696 VGELTFGDIFD
+696 VGDLTFGDIFD

-903 IGEILTDI
+903 IGDILTDL

-966 LNEVKAY
+966 LNEVKSY

-1122 DNRGSATIGMIAE
+1122 DNRESATIGMIAE

-1330 DVLKM
+1330 DVLKI

-1439 ANTNIN
+1439 ANININ

-1514 DGTIGKDA
+1514 DGTIGRDA

-1649 FEDATINKLL
+1649 FEDTTINKLL

-1669 NVLDTLKDTTRDM
+1669 NVLDTLKNTTRDM

-1768 VDGTAGDKALDAV
+1768 IDGTAGGKALDAV

-1838 DVLKM
+1838 DVLKI

-2012 IAGFFGRTIEFGD
+2012 IAGFFGRTIVFGD

-2189 GMIYDGTIGQDAKD
+2189 GMIYDGTIGQDALD

-2260 FEDVLKVFGMTVD
+2260 FEDVLKVFGMTAD

-2341 EMFGGNIKD
+2341 DMFGGNIKD

-2461 TFNEIITMAAT
+2461 TFNEIIAMAAT

-2494 MAVKGKL
+2494 MVVRGKL

-2559 AKDITF
+2559 AKDLTF

-2590 LALTVGD
+2590 LGLTVGD
-2597 VIDGSIV
+2597 IIDGRIV

-2629 KIETE
+2629 KIEIE

-2653 VLDRVKEIT
+2653 VLDRIKEIT

-2703 NIKDKALEIVKTY
+2703 NIKEKALEIVKTY

-2744 TLTVGDVMDGT
+2744 TLTIGDVMDGT

-2851 KVVIKGD
+2851 EVVIKGD

-2869 MSIRDILSVAKVEL
+2869 MSIRDILSIANVEL

-2961 GELVEGYA
+2961 GELVEGYE

-3007 ESFKLPTLVYKAMG
+3007 ENFKLPTLVYKAMG

-3032 KTETDAAA
+3032 RTETDAAA

-3130 DTVVTAIGTNLTTEK
+3130 DTVVTTIGANLTTEK

-3152 KDIGLSENESIRN
+3152 KDIGLSGNESIRN

-3179 DSSESAVAMAEGT
+3179 DSSESAEAMAEGT

-3239 TDGEWVN
+3239 ADGEWVN
-3246 NAGNNFNDVTVNEL
+3246 NDGNNFNDVTVNEL

-3303 EKINELSLK
+3303 EKINKLSLK

-3337 LYTLETSG
+3337 LYTLETSS
-3345 GTNVYTMVDGAM
+3345 GTNVYTMVDGAT

-3365 TYSNLNTTDTYYK
+3365 TYNNLKTDRYYK

-3433 KVLLDIGLLSGSL
+3433 KVLLDIGLLSGTL
-3446 RVSGYDMTMNQLI
+3446 KVAGYDMTMNQLI
-3459 SNIPE
+3459 SNIPD
-3464 NIGA
+3464 IGA

>member
-105 KGLDALLDIEL
+105 KGLDSLLDIEL

-170 DLGFGWIENLEIYKG
+170 DLGFGWIEDLEIYKG

-454 ILGKLKD
+454 ILNKLKD

-568 VGDVVE
+568 IGDVVE
-574 KILEKLN
+574 KVLEKLN

-596 VTFDGI
+596 ITFDGI

-903 IGEILTDI
+903 IGEILTDL

-966 LNEVKAY
+966 LNEVKDY

-1122 DNRGSATIGMIAE
+1122 DNRESATIGMIAE

-1669 NVLDTLKDTTRDM
+1669 NVLDTLKNTTRDM

-1796 ANLNINL
+1796 AKLNIDL
-1803 NDYKLGKLN
+1803 NNYKLGKLN
-1812 ELTVGSFV
+1812 GLTVGSFV

-2012 IAGFFGRTIEFGD
+2012 IAGFFGRTIVFGD

-2053 GTSFNEIIAFVTDTI
+2053 GTNFNEIIAFVTDTI

-2260 FEDVLKVFGMTVD
+2260 FEDVLKVFGMTAD

-2328 EYGFGELETITLA
+2328 EYGFGGLETITLA

-2461 TFNEIITMAAT
+2461 TFNEIIAMAAT

-2494 MAVKGKL
+2494 MVVKGKL

-2597 VIDGSIV
+2597 IIDGSIV

-2653 VLDRVKEIT
+2653 VLDRIKEIT

-2826 KILGVNGNVLAVE
+2826 KILGVNGNVLVVE

-2851 KVVIKGD
+2851 EVVIKGD

-2869 MSIRDILSVAKVEL
+2869 MSIRDILSIANVEL

-3007 ESFKLPTLVYKAMG
+3007 ENFKLPTLVYKAMG
-3021 FGVQGNDGNWY
+3021 FGVQGSDGNWY
-3032 KTETDAAA
+3032 RTETDAAA

-3152 KDIGLSENESIRN
+3152 KDIGLSGNESIRN
-3165 ILGYTYKGTDGKWY
+3165 ILGYTHKGTDGKWY
-3179 DSSESAVAMAEGT
+3179 DSSESAAAMAEGT

-3246 NAGNNFNDVTVNEL
+3246 NDGNNFNDVTVNEL

-3303 EKINELSLK
+3303 KKINELSLK

-3337 LYTLETSG
+3337 LYTLETSS
-3345 GTNVYTMVDGAM
+3345 GTNVYTMVDGAT
-3357 LDMDSGKY
+3357 LDMNSGKY
-3365 TYSNLNTTDTYYK
+3365 TYSNLNTGTYYK

-3418 DLRELNDIQLGGTKL
+3418 DLKELNDIKLGDTKL

-3446 RVSGYDMTMNQLI
+3446 KVSGYDMTMNYLI
-3459 SNIPE
+3459 DNIPV
-3464 NIGA
+3464 GA

>member
-105 KGLDALLDIEL
+105 KGLDSLLDIEL

-454 ILGKLKD
+454 ILNKLKD

-532 SIDLADYGLKE
+532 SIDLADYGIKE

-596 VTFDGI
+596 ITFDGI

-849 VLGTVAVVTRF
+849 VLGTVAVVTRL

-903 IGEILTDI
+903 IGEILTDL

-1014 QDALDALYAITFG
+1014 QDALDALY
-1027 RVIEV
+1027 
-1032 VNDKAKLNIDL
+1032 
-1043 ERYKIEDLKDVSLG
+1043 
-1057 GAITG
+1057 
-1062 DQLDEIHSAMNK
+1062 
-1074 CGLGTVLSKFGVNVD
+1074 
-1089 ELGHIPTL
+1089 
-1097 IAGGVF
+1097 
-1103 GVVATVT
+1103 
-1110 RFVFPKL
+1110 
-1117 FKTIA
+1117 
-1122 DNRGSATIGMIAE
+1122 
-1135 SLGINLDLS
+1135 
-1144 KYHLEGI
+1144 
-1151 NSLTLGGLLTDVK
+1151 
-1164 GEFADKLGYFSINDI
+1164 
-1179 VDIVTGIIG
+1179 
-1188 VDFTLYDYDLG
+1188 
-1199 GFGGLSL
+1199 
-1206 GDILDGTIGKDA
+1206 
-1218 LDEAKGYSVDRLI
+1218 
-1231 GIVTRIIKVNFTLAD
+1231 
-1246 FGLEGFG
+1246 
-1253 GLSIGDIFDGTI
+1253 
-1265 GQDALDALYGI
+1265 GI

-1288 ANLNINLNDY
+1288 AKLNINLNDY
-1298 KLGKLNELTVGSFV
+1298 KLSKLNELTVGSFV

-1385 MDSVGIT
+1385 MDSIGIT

-1613 MIIDGTIGTEA
+1613 MIIDGTIGTEV

-1669 NVLDTLKDTTRDM
+1669 NVLDTLKNTTRDM

-1796 ANLNINL
+1796 AKLNIDL
-1803 NDYKLGKLN
+1803 NNYKLGKLN
-1812 ELTVGSFV
+1812 GLTVGSFV

-1891 MLMDSVGITFTLA
+1891 MLMDSIGITFTLA

-2012 IAGFFGRTIEFGD
+2012 IAGFFDRTIAFGD

-2247 ALGIVKEAVKESG
+2247 ALGIVKEAIKESG
-2260 FEDVLKVFGMTVD
+2260 FEDVLKVFGMTAD

-2341 EMFGGNIKD
+2341 DMFGGKILD
-2350 VLKGKIGEK
+2350 VLKDKIGEK

-2461 TFNEIITMAAT
+2461 TFNEIIAMAAT

-2494 MAVKGKL
+2494 MVVRGKL

-2597 VIDGSIV
+2597 IIDGSIV

-2653 VLDRVKEIT
+2653 VLDRIKEIT

-2744 TLTVGDVMDGT
+2744 TLTIGDVMDGT
-2755 VKEKAK
+2755 VKQKAK

-2851 KVVIKGD
+2851 EVVIKGD

-2869 MSIRDILSVAKVEL
+2869 MSIRDILSVANVEL

-3007 ESFKLPTLVYKAMG
+3007 ENFKLPTLVYKAMG
-3021 FGVQGNDGNWY
+3021 FGVQGSDGNWY
-3032 KTETDAAA
+3032 RTETDAAA

-3152 KDIGLSENESIRN
+3152 KDIGLSGNESIRN

-3179 DSSESAVAMAEGT
+3179 DSSESAAAMAEGT

-3239 TDGEWVN
+3239 ADGEWVN

-3337 LYTLETSG
+3337 LYTLETSS
-3345 GTNVYTMVDGAM
+3345 GTNVYTMVDGAT

-3365 TYSNLNTTDTYYK
+3365 TYNNLKTGTYYK
-3378 ISKSSKVWF
+3378 INNTSKVWF
-3387 ITFMA
+3387 ITFME
-3392 MENDPDPAGNVVGA
+3392 MENDPDPAENVVGA

-3418 DLRELNDIQLGGTKL
+3418 DLGELNKIQLGGTKL

-3446 RVSGYDMTMNQLI
+3446 NVSGYDMTMNQLI